1 MSCGLSLSVNT
12 SGQDQNKFVQGYK
25 LLFKRKTG
33 KKGNVKIAL
42 IFFYPL
48 EIFKVVFGFHLSIR
62 VSKMGKIRHVFFFIL
77 KKTTKNGINDL

>member
-25 LLFKRKTG
+25 FLFKKKTG
-33 KKGNVKIAL
+33 KKGNVKISL

-48 EIFKVVFGFHLSIR
+48 EIFKVIFGFHLSIR
-62 VSKMGKIRHVFFFIL
+62 VSKMGKLRHVFFYIKENN
-77 KKTTKNGINDL
+77 KKWD